1 MELKLKAEP
10 RSGDGKG
17 EARKLRAAGLV
28 PGVVYGHGMKPVHF
42 AADAKELH
50 HLLHTPAGMNVLF
63 DLVVEGKEHLVLPR
77 DVHRI
82 HIQGQYV
89 HVDLLVVR
97 RDEKVTLDIPVNVIG
112 SSVGVRAG
120 GVVEHTLWNV
130 QVECLATE
138 VPDAIEADITAL
150 EVGQNLHVSD
160 LVPPKGVTILNSPE
174 DLVVAV
180 VVPQARVVEEIPVE
194 GEAVEEAAAE
204 GEAAAEAAA
213 EEGGEG

>member
-1 MELKLKAEP
+1 MELKLKTEP

-17 EARKLRAAGLV
+17 EARKLRAAGRV
-28 PGVVYGHGMKPVHF
+28 PGVLYGHGMQPVHF
-42 AADAKELH
+42 AVDAKELH

-63 DLVVEGKEHLVLPR
+63 DLVVEGDEHLVLPR
-77 DVHRI
+77 DVQRN
-82 HIQGQYV
+82 HIKGQYV
-89 HVDLLVVR
+89 HVDFLVVR
-97 RDEKVTLDIPVNVIG
+97 RDETVTLDVPVNVIG

-138 VPDAIEADITAL
+138 VPDAIEADITEL
-150 EVGQNLHVSD
+150 EVGQSLHVSD
-160 LVPPKGVTILNSPE
+160 LVPPKGVTILNNPE

-194 GEAVEEAAAE
+194 GEEVAEAGVE
-204 GEAAAEAAA
+204 GEAPAEAAA

>member
-1 MELKLKAEP
+1 MELKLKTEP

-17 EARKLRAAGLV
+17 EARKLRAAGRV
-28 PGVVYGHGMKPVHF
+28 PGVLYGHGMQPVHF
-42 AADAKELH
+42 AVDAKELH

-63 DLVVEGKEHLVLPR
+63 DLVVEGDEHLVLPR
-77 DVHRI
+77 DVQRN
-82 HIQGQYV
+82 HIKGQYV
-89 HVDLLVVR
+89 HVDFLVVR
-97 RDEKVTLDIPVNVIG
+97 RDETVTLDIPVNVIG

-138 VPDAIEADITAL
+138 VPDAIEADITEL
-150 EVGQNLHVSD
+150 EVGQSLHVSD
-160 LVPPKGVTILNSPE
+160 LVPPKGVTILNNPE

-194 GEAVEEAAAE
+194 GEEVAEAGVE
-204 GEAAAEAAA
+204 GEAPAEAAA